1 MPSITCSKK
10 PNGQFFRLQCI
21 CSQQSDYLLN
31 SKIKYTKFT
40 ECIFHEKKI
49 KKIIKQVAKMDRNEL
64 LGDQT
69 WENKDPKTI
78 SISTWNPKLNAVL
91 SILKNKFDLISNDP
105 QFSLQCITLWKM
117 QTLPPNKCSKTHH

>member
-1 MPSITCSKK
+1 MK
-10 PNGQFFRLQCI
+10 
-21 CSQQSDYLLN
+21 
-31 SKIKYTKFT
+31 
-40 ECIFHEKKI
+40 KKI
-49 KKIIKQVAKMDRNEL
+49 KKTIKQVAKMDRNEL
-64 LGDQT
+64 LEDQT